1 VAAQRLGFSLD
12 EIADLLDVRPH
23 RHARRSRSCLC
34 RAAEYCLNAALCAR
48 RSLEHAASRPS
59 ANRSGISVYAIPMA
73 SALPMT
79 IDHPECIDADS
90 CPRPCCQAVAAQA
103 LSPPGWCGKGAN
115 RESFPMWI
123 PTWCAVPG
131 RGLPEQ
137 GSDAAGAIEKGR
149 KSFAAEGS
157 ARGDAI
163 DVESQPSAGRR
174 TGGSLAQVGI
184 GNDAVARIRA
194 DHCFHLG
201 GGRHLSGSAP
211 TQRARRSFSAGPGR
225 SRRTLMADSRRRIG
239 SATRAGL
246 PSANARYVSW

>member
-1 VAAQRLGFSLD
+1 MLADPTFDLIPAA
-12 EIADLLDVRPH
+12 AVRSQPT
-23 RHARRSRSCLC
+23 RRIVKRRAYC

-194 DHCFHLG
+194 DHCLHLG
-201 GGRHLSGSAP
+201 EVG
-211 TQRARRSFSAGPGR
+211 TFRARHRPSVRGEASRQGPDGPVGR
-225 SRRTLMADSRRRIG
+225 SWLTAVDESGQRPAPGFPQPMP
-239 SATRAGL
+239 AT
-246 PSANARYVSW
+246 